1 MAGNIIQEKSYRF
14 AIDVINFVR
23 KFPNSQEHK
32 ILGNQLFRSGT
43 SVGANVE
50 EGIAAISKKDFI
62 NKMSIALKE
71 ARESHYWLRLI
82 RDTRLSNQ
90 GALNQLINACGELI
104 RILTSIVKTSQS
116 KQESNY
122 KC

>member
-1 MAGNIIQEKSYRF
+1 MSENIIQRKSYQF

-23 KFPNSQEHK
+23 KFPKSQEHK

-50 EGIAAISKKDFI
+50 EGIAGVSKKDFT

-82 RDTRLSNQ
+82 RDTRLSNHE
-90 GALNQLINACGELI
+90 GTSQLIDQSEELI
-104 RILTSIVKTSQS
+104 KILTSIVKTSQS
-116 KQESNY
+116 K
-122 KC
+122 

>member
-1 MAGNIIQEKSYRF
+1 MAGNLVQEKSYRF

-23 KFPNSQEHK
+23 TFPNSQEHK

-50 EGIAAISKKDFI
+50 EAIAGLSKKDFT

-82 RDTRLSNQ
+82 RDARLRNQ
-90 GALNQLINACGELI
+90 EGLNQLIKESEELI
-104 RILTSIVKTSQS
+104 KILTSIVKTSQS
-116 KQESNY
+116 K
-122 KC
+122 